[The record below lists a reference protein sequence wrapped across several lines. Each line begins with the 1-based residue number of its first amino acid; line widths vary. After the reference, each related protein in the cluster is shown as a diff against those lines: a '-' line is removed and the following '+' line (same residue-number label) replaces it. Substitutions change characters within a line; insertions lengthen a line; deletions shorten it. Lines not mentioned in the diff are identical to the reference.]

1 MPQTIWQ
8 SVWPFGAAY
17 ALSYGLR
24 TINGVLAPEL
34 TAAFS
39 LSAADLGLLSSA
51 YLLTFALMQL
61 PVGLLLDRYGPRRV
75 ESGLLLFAI
84 AGCLVSAMASEFW
97 QLWIG
102 RALIGVGVSACL
114 MASYKFYRIWFDQR
128 LQAPLASSMLVIGSA
143 GALCATLPVQWALA
157 LMSWQDIFV
166 WLALAFG
173 LAFLAIRFALPA
185 DSIVRS
191 DDAPSLLRDAMDGLA
206 QLTRAPIFWRMLP
219 FGLLSYGGLLAMHS
233 LWVAPWLSRV
243 DGAGQAQA
251 ALGLFVVTAT
261 VLLSHLGTAALSVR
275 VQRWGW
281 ELPRLM
287 HTGLVGMAIATL
299 ALMVAPVGWA
309 LYCWILVFLFGGVTT
324 LAYTRFASA
333 FPIALSGRATTGFN
347 FLIFIGA
354 FAVQWGLG
362 LAIDGFM
369 AFGSEESLAMRMG
382 IGLWLIAQVA
392 SLLWLTRS
400 QADPGRA

>member
-1 MPQTIWQ
+1 
-8 SVWPFGAAY
+8 
-17 ALSYGLR
+17 
-24 TINGVLAPEL
+24 
-34 TAAFS
+34 
-39 LSAADLGLLSSA
+39 
-51 YLLTFALMQL
+51 
-61 PVGLLLDRYGPRRV
+61 
-75 ESGLLLFAI
+75 
-84 AGCLVSAMASEFW
+84 
-97 QLWIG
+97 
-102 RALIGVGVSACL
+102 
-114 MASYKFYRIWFDQR
+114 
-128 LQAPLASSMLVIGSA
+128 
-143 GALCATLPVQWALA
+143 
-157 LMSWQDIFV
+157 
-166 WLALAFG
+166 
-173 LAFLAIRFALPA
+173 
-185 DSIVRS
+185 
-191 DDAPSLLRDAMDGLA
+191 MDGLA

-275 VQRWGW
+275 VQKWGW

-299 ALMVAPVGWA
+299 FLMVAPVGWA

-369 AFGSEESLAMRMG
+369 ALGSEEPLAMRMG